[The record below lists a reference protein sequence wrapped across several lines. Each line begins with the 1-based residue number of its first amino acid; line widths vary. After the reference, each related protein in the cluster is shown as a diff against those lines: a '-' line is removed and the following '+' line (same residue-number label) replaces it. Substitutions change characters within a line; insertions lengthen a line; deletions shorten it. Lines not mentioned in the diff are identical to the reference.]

1 MKKPITDQR
10 FYYKEE
16 TMRTV
21 KVVAFVLMFFVLA
34 TTGVCF
40 AKDLQLAADSE
51 LDGIYAR
58 GLTYMI
64 DANTFLGGPGCFN
77 PRSAISLSDGAQSN
91 SFGVVNAVNSA
102 VNMPINI
109 VVLINSHVSGGI
121 DVRNYLSAWK

>member
-1 MKKPITDQR
+1 M
-10 FYYKEE
+10 
-16 TMRTV
+16 

-40 AKDLQLAADSE
+40 AKDLQPVADSD
-51 LDGIYAR
+51 LDGIYAQ

-64 DANTFLGGPGCFN
+64 DANTMLGGMGGFN
-77 PRSAISLSDGAQSN
+77 PRSAISLCDGAQSN

-109 VVLINSHVSGGI
+109 VVLINSQVAGGI